1 LIARTGTWCTVV
13 RFDREQAAIRRGDLR
28 DALKQLGTWDP
39 SRFSREERR
48 THRLL
53 LSEVLLLTADPD
65 EAVRLAAGIIADG
78 PPADVLARAQLVR
91 GIAFCDA
98 GALHDAVPVFRKA
111 VAAAMAAES
120 ATTLARV
127 QVRMVSSLAE
137 RLDASQLA
145 AVAPDVRQNVV
156 RAGDP
161 HLTAYFYVTESRI
174 AARAG
179 AIDEAWRHLD
189 LAAALLPVEPNHMLD
204 GLHAFASAALCSVAC
219 RYTDAVFHGRRA
231 LHHARIAGY
240 GRLIPR
246 ALGNLALAL
255 LHLGHVREAETL
267 LDEALATPAGA
278 ETEIAQLDSKAQ
290 LRLLE
295 RDVDGC
301 RDLLARIAD
310 LDRGGEWTWAALA
323 RQETR
328 VRLLLETVDHRAA
341 ADVAQAARLAAQV
354 QGDRVH
360 FALYSVLEA
369 EAHLQGGDPETARD
383 LLDASTSYD
392 PSLPLALSIERA
404 RVGAHLARTLG
415 DAAAWRDHRERLQRV
430 VDLAGTARQRAA
442 LRQDDAGGPSP
453 VGPPPPGSSPTLSA
467 VGHVLAC
474 AGHPMVLA
482 AEIAALLGREADVL
496 AVRHVTRDEDG
507 RVVAERMI
515 RGERPASERPE
526 QAWSLGMDR
535 EGRHELQVWAPDARR
550 STLSAISALVE
561 SATALVAA
569 RRRGSAAGRWTR
581 DTTSEVLTGVF
592 GTAMRAQVEEVV
604 RAAGSH
610 LPVLITGETGTGKE
624 LVARELHRLSRA
636 ATGPFVPFNCAAVP
650 REMLES
656 QLFGHRRG
664 AFTGASADFGGVV
677 SEAVGGTLFL
687 DEIGELDVTLQ
698 PKLLRFL
705 ETGELQRL
713 GESRPLAVD
722 VRTLAATNAN
732 VQEMIRAGR
741 FREDLFYRLNV
752 ISLHL
757 PPLRDRRDDIA
768 PLARYFLDRFGRE
781 YGKRP
786 MRLSPSA
793 MELLTHYEWPGNVRE
808 LLNEMRR
815 LTAYGEPD
823 ELITPERLSRVI
835 RSRAFEA
842 ARRQDEVVSVRTEL
856 PLDEALS
863 AVERAF
869 IARAFKV
876 SGGRVGE
883 AAALLGVSRK
893 GLFLM
898 RKRLGLD

>member
-1 LIARTGTWCTVV
+1 VRTVV

-28 DALKQLGTWDP
+28 EALKQLRAWDP
-39 SRFSREERR
+39 SRFCRDERR
-48 THRLL
+48 THRVL
-53 LSEVLLLTADPD
+53 LSEILLLKGEAD
-65 EAVRLAAGIIADG
+65 EAVRLATAIVADG
-78 PPADVLARAQLVR
+78 PTPDALARAQLVR
-91 GIAFCDA
+91 GIALCDT
-98 GALHDAVPVFRKA
+98 GAVPEALRLFRKA
-111 VAAAMAAES
+111 IAAASEPES
-120 ATTLARV
+120 PKRLASV
-127 QVRMVSSLAE
+127 QVRVVSALAE
-137 RLDASQLA
+137 RLDAAEIGAL
-145 AVAPDVRQNVV
+145 APDVRQNVV

-174 AARAG
+174 EAKAG

-189 LAAALLPVEPNHMLD
+189 LASALLPVEPNHLLD
-204 GLHAFASAALCSVAC
+204 ALHAFASAALCSVAC
-219 RYTDAVFHGRRA
+219 RYTDAVYHGRRA
-231 LHHARIAGY
+231 LHHARVAGY

-255 LHLGHVREAETL
+255 LHLGHLREAETL
-267 LDEALATPAGA
+267 LDEALASPAG
-278 ETEIAQLDSKAQ
+278 TEAQVAQLDSKAQ

-295 RDVDGC
+295 GDLRGC
-301 RDLLARIAD
+301 RDLLDRIAT
-310 LDRGGEWTWAALA
+310 LNHEGEWTWAALA

-328 VRLLLETVDHRAA
+328 VRLLRATGDAVAA
-341 ADVAQAARLAAQV
+341 AGAAHAARLAAQAH
-354 QGDRVH
+354 GDRVH
-360 FALYSVLEA
+360 LALYSALEA
-369 EAHLQGGDPETARD
+369 DAHLKDGDVDTARH

-392 PSLPLALSIERA
+392 PSLPLALTIERE
-404 RVGAHLARTLG
+404 RVGAELSRATG
-415 DAAAWRDHRERLQRV
+415 DTASWRDHAARLRRV
-430 VDLAGTARQRAA
+430 VETAGTAQQRESLRHSEPVRPADAQGEPLGEGRA
-442 LRQDDAGGPSP
+442 LA
-453 VGPPPPGSSPTLSA
+453 A
-467 VGHVLAC
+467 VGHIFAC
-474 AGHPMVLA
+474 AGHPMVLGV
-482 AEIAALLGREADVL
+482 EVAALLARETKVA
-496 AVRHVTRDEDG
+496 AVRHVTYDQDG
-507 RVVAERMI
+507 RVVDDRTLA
-515 RGERPASERPE
+515 GERPAAERPE
-526 QAWSLGMDR
+526 QAWPLGTDR
-535 EGRHELQVWAPDARR
+535 QGRHELQVWAPGARR
-550 STLSAISALVE
+550 ATLSAIAALVE
-561 SATALVAA
+561 AATALVVD
-569 RRRGSAAGRWTR
+569 RRRGSAAGRWSLEAA
-581 DTTSEVLTGVF
+581 SEVLSGVF
-592 GTAMRAQVEEVV
+592 GSAMRVQVEEVV

-664 AFTGASADFGGVV
+664 SFTGANADFGGVV

-687 DEIGELDVTLQ
+687 DEIGELDVALQ

-713 GESRPLAVD
+713 GESRPLSVD

-732 VQEMIRAGR
+732 VHEMIKAGR

-752 ISLHL
+752 IHLHL

-768 PLARYFLDRFGRE
+768 PLARHFLDRFGRE

-786 MRLSPSA
+786 LRLSPSA
-793 MELLTHYEWPGNVRE
+793 LELLTHYEWPGNVRE

-823 ELITPERLSRVI
+823 ELITPDRLSRVI

-842 ARRQDEVVSVRTEL
+842 ARRQDELVSVRAEL

-863 AVERAF
+863 TVERAF

-876 SGGRVGE
+876 SGGRVGD